1 MGWKHYKLRITGK
14 VQGVWYRA
22 SSRDKAIELGLTGFV
37 RNEPDGS
44 VYAEVEGPAAAVDRF
59 VDWAQNGPPHAEV
72 ERVDIR
78 QDTPAGYEAF
88 EVRR

>member
-1 MGWKHYKLRITGK
+1 MEQKHYKLRIIGK

-22 SSRDKAIELGLTGFV
+22 SSREKAVELGLSGFV

-59 VDWAQNGPPHAEV
+59 VDWAQNGPPRAKV
-72 ERVDIR
+72 EQVTVREDPPV
-78 QDTPAGYEAF
+78 GYEAF